1 MSFYNFIHN
10 ESRNTDDLYVEGEIV
25 SNGSWFGSDTCT
37 DARRFRQ
44 QLDRCGD
51 VVVHINS
58 PGGDVFAGAAIYSAL
73 RSHKGNVTVQI
84 VGIAASAASVIAM
97 AGDEVLIS
105 PVAYMMIHNPWTMAQ
120 GDAHEMEHQAEI
132 LREIGNGLV
141 AAYAQKTGLETDEI
155 QRLLD
160 AETYMNAET
169 AVELGFADGML
180 YETVADLNA
189 PQNRCMM
196 QGRRYGANAISALMR
211 DYDRDPEGAR
221 ALFATARAEVDLI
234 PEDEPDDEPSTEPDN
249 TEEPAEPDYS
259 MLNAQR
265 REQLEA
271 IRLMLEKF
279 READEAKQRKEIA
292 ARAEIAYRAAIL
304 STTFE

>member
-1 MSFYNFIHN
+1 MSFYNFIRN
-10 ESRNTDDLYVEGEIV
+10 EDENLTDLYVEGEIT
-25 SNGSWFGSDTCT
+25 SNGYWWGDDACT

-44 QLDRCGD
+44 RLDRCGD

-73 RSHKGNVTVQI
+73 RAHKGNVTVQI

-105 PVAYMMIHNPWTMAQ
+105 PVAYMMIHNPWTLAQ
-120 GDAHEMEHQAEI
+120 GDANEMEHQAEI

-155 QRLLD
+155 KRLLD

-180 YETVADLNA
+180 FESTADLNA

-196 QGRRYGANAISALMR
+196 QGRRYGANAISAMMR

-234 PEDEPDDEPSTEPDN
+234 PDDEPTDPIEP
-249 TEEPAEPDYS
+249 EEPENPDYATRAARRDAQAAAVAA
-259 MLNAQR
+259 MLKGVDDRKAA
-265 REQLEA
+265 E
-271 IRLMLEKF
+271 
-279 READEAKQRKEIA
+279 EAKRRQEIA
-292 ARAEIAYRAAIL
+292 ARAEIAYRAVTLL
-304 STTFE
+304 STFE

>member
-10 ESRNTDDLYVEGEIV
+10 EARDDLYVEGEIT
-25 SNGSWFGSDTCT
+25 SNGSWFGDAVCT

-58 PGGDVFAGAAIYSAL
+58 PGGDVFAAAAIYSAL
-73 RSHKGNVTVQI
+73 RGHRGNVTVQI

-120 GDAHEMEHQAEI
+120 GDANEMEHQAEI

-141 AAYAQKTGLETDEI
+141 AAYAQRTGLDTDEI
-155 QRLLD
+155 QRMLD
-160 AETYMNAET
+160 AETYMSAET

-180 YETVADLNA
+180 YETVSDLNA

-196 QGRRYGANAISALMR
+196 QGRRYGVHAVSALMR
-211 DYDRDPEGAR
+211 DYERDPESAR

-234 PEDEPDDEPSTEPDN
+234 PEDDPEDEPEDEQ
-249 TEEPAEPDYS
+249 EEPVNPEYDARI
-259 MLNAQR
+259 Q
-265 REQLEA
+265 A
-271 IRLMLEKF
+271 IRAMLRQACED
-279 READEAKQRKEIA
+279 EEAKQRREIA
-292 ARAEIAYRAAIL
+292 ARAEIAYRAQILL
-304 STTFE
+304 STFE